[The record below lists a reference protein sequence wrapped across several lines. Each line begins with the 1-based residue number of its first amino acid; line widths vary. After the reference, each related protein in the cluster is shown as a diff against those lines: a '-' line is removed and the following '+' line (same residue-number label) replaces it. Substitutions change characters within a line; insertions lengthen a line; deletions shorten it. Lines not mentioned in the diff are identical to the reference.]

1 MKYTALQN
9 FFFQITCLVFF
20 IITGCNKVADSKT
33 VNNSLER
40 KSEIH
45 TDSFIYEL
53 NIYDARGRLS
63 VYKLTSSKPLT
74 QLDSSNFMEE
84 SLKDERGNRNP

>member
-9 FFFQITCLVFF
+9 FCYKITCLVIL
-20 IITGCNKVADSKT
+20 IITGCNKVADTKMVKS
-33 VNNSLER
+33 SLER

-74 QLDSSNFMEE
+74 QLDSINFMEE
-84 SLKDERGNRNP
+84 SLKDERGNKNP